1 MRHSL
6 KMLSY
11 KYQILHHKIVLIIK
25 NELTNKIF
33 WDDVLGILIKEK

>member
-1 MRHSL
+1 
-6 KMLSY
+6 MLSY
-11 KYQILHHKIVLIIK
+11 KYQILLHKIVLIIK